1 MDRAVEFLIEL
12 SDHKF
17 GDQYA
22 DIRDA
27 IYNMEVMPSMRLL
40 AMAGE
45 AARRTN
51 VSIYNCSYSEVDS
64 TDAFVE
70 SLLNSMSGCGV
81 GYSVESRCVNLLP
94 TVKHQAGLLSHLVI
108 EDTTEGWANA
118 LRSGLTAWFNGED
131 ITFDY
136 SLIRPMGAILRV
148 KGGRASGPEPLKDL
162 MDFTRRTILSAQ
174 GRKLRPLEAH
184 DIMCKIGDASI
195 MGGSR
200 RTALIALFDIW
211 DQEMA
216 NCKHPDNIAGNEQR
230 WNANNSAVWTSV
242 MDRDEV
248 SSFMDVMFD
257 GGVGEPGI
265 FNRLAAEATKPIHR
279 KSAIW
284 GTNPCV
290 TGDTWV
296 MTESGARRVNELL
309 SNKQCLYV
317 DGDLWDTT
325 ADGFFETGEKEVFTI
340 ETKEGYALTL
350 TSNHPVFVDG
360 VGWKD
365 AGSLNVGEKIRLHSH
380 NGASW
385 GGNGTY
391 EDGWLLG
398 MLVGNGT
405 FGGNTAY
412 LDFWG
417 ETKDE
422 MMQYAIG
429 LLKDSV
435 SFRSDM
441 KGYVSDQLDRARVG
455 SVGLKNLAS
464 LYGVEHGNKTAA
476 TDEIEKAS
484 SEFYKGFLR
493 GFFDAD
499 GSVCGDHEKGLSVRL
514 SQVNKDSL
522 KAVQRMLLRLGIPSV
537 IYCDRKDACVKMMP
551 DGHGGEKPYECQ
563 SLHEL
568 VISNGAMFT
577 FRDRV
582 GFQKPD
588 KKAKLDEKLS
598 YYKRSPNR
606 SKFTC
611 TVKSLINAGV
621 QPVYDCSVPGVN
633 AFDANGMYVHN
644 CGEILLRSNEFCNL
658 SVAVARHSDTVRSL
672 ARKVK
677 LATLIGT
684 IQSNATHF
692 PGLRPVWASNCQD
705 ERLLGVDITGQMDS
719 PIVRNAANLLH
730 LRDVAVAANREYA
743 DVLGINHSASV
754 TCVKPSGN
762 SSQLIDC
769 SSGIHARWSPYYIR
783 NVRVMASSP
792 IYKMLKDQNVP
803 MSPENGQ
810 TPDNAR
816 TWVIHFP
823 IAAPKG
829 AITKNDLTAIQ
840 QCDYWK
846 MVKLNWTTHNPSVTI
861 TYKDHEKSE
870 LVDWV
875 HENQKIIGGMSFL
888 PHSDAKYN
896 LAPYQE
902 IDETEY
908 ARLTAEFPKIDFRQL
923 YKYEDS
929 DMTTSAQEIACVA
942 GNCDL

>member
-1 MDRAVEFLIEL
+1 MFHTPLQQFQFYDKYSRFSYLYNRRETWKETVDRAVEFLIEL
-12 SDHKF
+12 SNHKF

-64 TDAFVE
+64 IDAFVE

-81 GYSVESRCVNLLP
+81 GYSVESRSVNLLP
-94 TVKHQAGLLSHLVI
+94 TVKHQTGEVSHLVI
-108 EDTTEGWANA
+108 EDTTEGWASA
-118 LRSGLTAWFNGED
+118 LRAGLTAWFNGED
-131 ITFDY
+131 VTFDY

-162 MDFTRRTILSAQ
+162 MNFARRTVLSAQ

-211 DQEMA
+211 DHEMA
-216 NCKHPDNIAGNEQR
+216 NCKRPENIAGNEQR
-230 WNANNSAVWTSV
+230 WNANNSAVWTSI
-242 MDRDEV
+242 MNKDET

-265 FNRLAAEATKPIHR
+265 FNRLAAEATKPAHR
-279 KSAIW
+279 KSAVW
-284 GTNPCV
+284 GTNPC
-290 TGDTWV
+290 
-296 MTESGARRVNELL
+296 A
-309 SNKQCLYV
+309 
-317 DGDLWDTT
+317 
-325 ADGFFETGEKEVFTI
+325 
-340 ETKEGYALTL
+340 
-350 TSNHPVFVDG
+350 
-360 VGWKD
+360 
-365 AGSLNVGEKIRLHSH
+365 
-380 NGASW
+380 
-385 GGNGTY
+385 
-391 EDGWLLG
+391 
-398 MLVGNGT
+398 
-405 FGGNTAY
+405 
-412 LDFWG
+412 
-417 ETKDE
+417 
-422 MMQYAIG
+422 
-429 LLKDSV
+429 
-435 SFRSDM
+435 
-441 KGYVSDQLDRARVG
+441 
-455 SVGLKNLAS
+455 
-464 LYGVEHGNKTAA
+464 
-476 TDEIEKAS
+476 
-484 SEFYKGFLR
+484 
-493 GFFDAD
+493 
-499 GSVCGDHEKGLSVRL
+499 
-514 SQVNKDSL
+514 
-522 KAVQRMLLRLGIPSV
+522 
-537 IYCDRKDACVKMMP
+537 
-551 DGHGGEKPYECQ
+551 
-563 SLHEL
+563 
-568 VISNGAMFT
+568 
-577 FRDRV
+577 
-582 GFQKPD
+582 
-588 KKAKLDEKLS
+588 
-598 YYKRSPNR
+598 
-606 SKFTC
+606 
-611 TVKSLINAGV
+611 
-621 QPVYDCSVPGVN
+621 
-633 AFDANGMYVHN
+633 
-644 CGEILLRSNEFCNL
+644 EILLKSNEFCNL
-658 SVAVARHSDTVRSL
+658 SVAVARHSDTVRSM

-692 PGLRPVWASNCQD
+692 PGLRPAWSSNCED

-719 PIVRNAANLLH
+719 PVVRNAANLSH
-730 LRDVAVAANREYA
+730 FRDIAIAANREFA
-743 DVLGINHSASV
+743 NVLGINQSASV

-783 NVRVMASSP
+783 NVRVMSSSP

-810 TPDNAR
+810 TSDNAR

-861 TYKDHEKSE
+861 TYKEHEKPE
-870 LVDWV
+870 LADWV

-908 ARLTAEFPKIDFRQL
+908 ARLAAEFPKIDFRQL